1 MQRSTASENK
11 FIQDFE
17 KMQTDVG
24 KDFQEILTKI
34 KALENK
40 LTAKKYDKAFNNGYL
55 RSPL

>member
-1 MQRSTASENK
+1 MKRSTTAENK
-11 FIQDFE
+11 FILDFV

-24 KDFQEILTKI
+24 KDFQEIQDKI